1 MGIPPFS
8 CCLSGNFDFGF
19 RAARQHTSDRLG
31 TQCPAKFSG
40 DLGDLIISRPIEIPY
55 DREAFIAALRS
66 RRKGNLM
73 IGISR
78 RKIGA
83 VTALPLIFALLSVS
97 VARAD
102 EISVVTSGGFTAAYL
117 ELVPEYESTTRNK
130 LVTEFGPSMGT
141 THNAIPIRLGRGESI
156 DVVIM
161 AGPALDDLIK
171 QGKVRPGSRVDLVN
185 SYIGMAVKSGAPKP
199 DISSVDALKRTLL
212 AAKSIAYSD
221 SASGVYLSTELF
233 PKLGI
238 ADQIMRKSRKIEADP
253 VGGVVATGE
262 FEIGF
267 QQISELRPVKGID
280 IVGPLPPGA
289 QRITVFAAGI
299 PTTAM
304 HPEAAKALIE
314 WLASPAA
321 YAAIKK
327 SGLEPAN
334 SR

>member
-1 MGIPPFS
+1 MIKRFASVAFHSRGKR
-8 CCLSGNFDFGF
+8 NFMKTNFKRKF
-19 RAARQHTSDRLG
+19 AAV
-31 TQCPAKFSG
+31 AAFW
-40 DLGDLIISRPIEIPY
+40 LIC
-55 DREAFIAALRS
+55 ALL
-66 RRKGNLM
+66 N
-73 IGISR
+73 
-78 RKIGA
+78 IGA
-83 VTALPLIFALLSVS
+83 
-97 VARAD
+97 ARAD
-102 EISVVTSGGFTAAYL
+102 EIKVVTSGGFTAAYL
-117 ELVPEYESTTRNK
+117 ELVPEYEGATHNK

-141 THNAIPIRLGRGESI
+141 THNAIPIRLERGESI

-161 AGPALDDLIK
+161 AAPALDELIK
-171 QGKVRPGSRVDLVN
+171 QGKVRPGSRVDLVK
-185 SYIGMAVKSGAPKP
+185 SYIGMAVKAGAPKP
-199 DISSVDALKRTLL
+199 DISTVDALKRTLL
-212 AAKSIAYSD
+212 AAKSVAYSD

-238 ADQIMRKSRKIEADP
+238 ADQIKPKSKKIEADP

-280 IVGPLPPGA
+280 IVGPLPAGA
-289 QRITVFAAGI
+289 QRVTVFAAGI
-299 PTTAM
+299 PTTAT

-334 SR
+334 SK

>member
-1 MGIPPFS
+1 MKTIFKS
-8 CCLSGNFDFGF
+8 
-19 RAARQHTSDRLG
+19 
-31 TQCPAKFSG
+31 K
-40 DLGDLIISRPIEIPY
+40 
-55 DREAFIAALRS
+55 
-66 RRKGNLM
+66 
-73 IGISR
+73 
-78 RKIGA
+78 
-83 VTALPLIFALLSVS
+83 FALAAVFSLICALLNAGA
-97 VARAD
+97 ARAD
-102 EISVVTSGGFTAAYL
+102 EIKVVTSGGFTAAYL
-117 ELVPEYESTTRNK
+117 ELVPGYENTTHNK

-141 THNAIPIRLGRGESI
+141 THNAIPIRLERGESI

-161 AGPALDDLIK
+161 AGPTLDDLIK
-171 QGKVRPGSRVDLVN
+171 QGKVRAGSRVDLVK
-185 SYIGMAVKSGAPKP
+185 SYIGMAVKAGAPKP
-199 DISSVDALKRTLL
+199 DISTVEALKRTLL
-212 AAKSIAYSD
+212 SAKSIAYSD

-238 ADQIMRKSRKIEADP
+238 ADRIKLKSKKIEADP

-289 QRITVFAAGI
+289 QRVTVFAAGI

-304 HPEAAKALIE
+304 HPEAAKGLID

-334 SR
+334 STSQK

>member
-1 MGIPPFS
+1 MKTVSI
-8 CCLSGNFDFGF
+8 
-19 RAARQHTSDRLG
+19 R
-31 TQCPAKFSG
+31 KF
-40 DLGDLIISRPIEIPY
+40 
-55 DREAFIAALRS
+55 AALA
-66 RRKGNLM
+66 
-73 IGISR
+73 I
-78 RKIGA
+78 
-83 VTALPLIFALLSVS
+83 LLSIGVILTAGAS
-97 VARAD
+97 RAD
-102 EISVVTSGGFTAAYL
+102 EIKVVTSGGFTAAYL
-117 ELVPEYESTTRNK
+117 ELVPRYEAATHTK

-141 THNAIPIRLGRGESI
+141 THNAIPIRLERGEAI

-171 QGKVRPGSRVDLVN
+171 QGKVRTGSRVDLVQ
-185 SYIGMAVKSGAPKP
+185 SLIGMAVKAGAPRP
-199 DISSVDALKRTLL
+199 DISTVEALKHTLL

-233 PKLGI
+233 PKLGV
-238 ADQIMRKSRKIEADP
+238 ADQIKGKTRKIEADP

-289 QRITVFAAGI
+289 QRMTVFAAGI
-299 PTTAM
+299 PATAA

-321 YAAIKK
+321 YAAIKN

-334 SR
+334 SK

>member
-1 MGIPPFS
+1 MK
-8 CCLSGNFDFGF
+8 
-19 RAARQHTSDRLG
+19 T
-31 TQCPAKFSG
+31 
-40 DLGDLIISRPIEIPY
+40 ISRGKLG
-55 DREAFIAALRS
+55 AFA
-66 RRKGNLM
+66 
-73 IGISR
+73 
-78 RKIGA
+78 
-83 VTALPLIFALLSVS
+83 ALPLVWALLT
-97 VARAD
+97 VAAVRAD
-102 EISVVTSGGFTAAYL
+102 EIKVVTSGGFTAAYL
-117 ELVPEYESTTRNK
+117 ELVPEYEK
-130 LVTEFGPSMGT
+130 LAHTKLATEFGPSMGT
-141 THNAIPIRLGRGESI
+141 THNAIPIRLERGEAI

-161 AGPALDDLIK
+161 ADSALDYLIK
-171 QGKVRPGSRVDLVN
+171 QGKVRAGSRVDLVK
-185 SYIGMAVKSGAPKP
+185 SYIGMAVKAGAPRP
-199 DISSVDALKRTLL
+199 DIGTVDALKRTLL

-238 ADQIMRKSRKIEADP
+238 ADQIKSKSRKIEADP

-289 QRITVFAAGI
+289 QRVTVFAAGI
-299 PTTAM
+299 PATAT

-334 SR
+334 SK